1 MLFAKRYSE
10 KPGLYPECFQDKGT
24 PKLKLKDM
32 EVKNKIIII
41 TGAGSGI
48 GKATAI
54 LFAKHGATVVVSDIN
69 LESAQKVADEIVANK
84 WKALAIKVNVAKF
97 EEVENL
103 INTTV
108 ENFGCLDVIVNNAG
122 IGPNLLRTH
131 DSLLKDWDR
140 VIAVNQTGVFYCMK
154 VALQQFLKQGHGN
167 IVNIASLAGL
177 KASPNNISYSASKFA
192 VVGMTK
198 SAAMEYATKN
208 IRVNAVC
215 PGYTESALLDQL
227 LNAKPEMDAILKS
240 VIPMKR
246 YGKAAEIAEAVVWL
260 ASDST
265 KFITGQTITLDGGTS
280 L

>member
-1 MLFAKRYSE
+1 
-10 KPGLYPECFQDKGT
+10 
-24 PKLKLKDM
+24 M
-32 EVKNKIIII
+32 EVKNKIVIV

-54 LFAKHGATVVVSDIN
+54 HFAKHGATVVVSDRKS
-69 LESAQKVADEIVANK
+69 ESANKVVELIVKEGGTALQIEADVTN
-84 WKALAIKVNVAKF
+84 F
-97 EEVENL
+97 EAVENL
-103 INTTV
+103 VAQTV
-108 ENFGCLDVIVNNAG
+108 KEFGRLDVIVNNAG

-131 DSLLKDWDR
+131 EATLQDWNQ

-154 VALQQFLKQGHGN
+154 VALGQFLKQGGGN
-167 IVNIASLAGL
+167 IINIASLAGL

-227 LNAKPEMDAILKS
+227 IAAKPEMDAVLKS

-246 YGKAAEIAEAVVWL
+246 YGKAEEIADAVVWL
-260 ASDST
+260 ASENT
-265 KFITGQTITLDGGTS
+265 KFITGQTLTLDGGTS

>member
-1 MLFAKRYSE
+1 
-10 KPGLYPECFQDKGT
+10 
-24 PKLKLKDM
+24 M
-32 EVKNKIIII
+32 EVTNKIVII

-54 LFAKHGATVVVSDIN
+54 HFAKYGATVVVSDIN
-69 LESAQKVADEIVANK
+69 LESAQKVVDEIATNK
-84 WKALAIKVNVAKF
+84 GKALAVKANVAKF
-97 EEVENL
+97 EDVENL

-108 ENFGCLDVIVNNAG
+108 EKFGSLDVIVNNAG
-122 IGPNLLRTH
+122 IGPNLLKTH
-131 DSLLKDWDR
+131 ESLLKDWDR
-140 VIAVNQTGVFYCMK
+140 VIAINQTGVFYCMK
-154 VALQQFLKQGHGN
+154 VALQQFLKQGYGN

-177 KASPNNISYSASKFA
+177 KASPSNISYSASKFA

-240 VIPMKR
+240 MIPMKR
-246 YGKAAEIAEAVVWL
+246 FGKTSEIAEAVVWL

>member
-1 MLFAKRYSE
+1 MDVK
-10 KPGLYPECFQDKGT
+10 DKI
-24 PKLKLKDM
+24 
-32 EVKNKIIII
+32 VIV

-48 GKATAI
+48 GAATAKH
-54 LFAKHGATVVVSDIN
+54 FAKHGAKVVVSDID
-69 LESAQKVADEIVANK
+69 LDSAKKVADEIVTNFGESLPI
-84 WKALAIKVNVAKF
+84 KANVAVF

-103 INTTV
+103 IQHTV
-108 ENFGCLDVIVNNAG
+108 TVFGKLDVIVNNAG
-122 IGPNLLRTH
+122 IGPRNLLKTG
-131 DSLLKDWDR
+131 DATLKDWDV

-154 VALQQFLKQGHGN
+154 LAIQQFGKQGYGN

-215 PGYTESALLDQL
+215 PGYTESALLNQL
-227 LNAKPEMDAILKS
+227 LGAKPEMDAILKS

-246 YGKAAEIAEAVVWL
+246 YGKAEEIADAVVWL
-260 ASDST
+260 ASDNT
-265 KFITGQTITLDGGTS
+265 KFVSGQTITLDGGTS

>member
-1 MLFAKRYSE
+1 
-10 KPGLYPECFQDKGT
+10 
-24 PKLKLKDM
+24 M
-32 EVKNKIIII
+32 EVKNKIVIV

-48 GKATAI
+48 GRATAI
-54 LFAKHGATVVVSDIN
+54 HFAKYKATVVVSDMDI
-69 LESAQKVADEIVANK
+69 ESAQKVVDEITSSGG
-84 WKALAIKVNVAKF
+84 KATAKKCNVAKF
-97 EEVENL
+97 EEVEKM
-103 INTTV
+103 INAAV
-108 ENFGCLDVIVNNAG
+108 KEFGRLDVIGNNAG

-131 DSLLKDWDR
+131 ESSLKDWDA
-140 VIAVNQTGVFYCMK
+140 VISVNQTGVFYCMK
-154 VALQQFLKQGHGN
+154 VALQQFLKQGGGN

-215 PGYTESALLDQL
+215 PGYTESALLNQL
-227 LNAKPEMDAILKS
+227 LGAKPEMDAILKS

-246 YGKAAEIAEAVVWL
+246 YGKPEEIADAVVWL

>member
-1 MLFAKRYSE
+1 MKV
-10 KPGLYPECFQDKGT
+10 KDK
-24 PKLKLKDM
+24 
-32 EVKNKIIII
+32 VVIV

-54 LFAKHGATVVVSDIN
+54 HFAKHGATVVVSDIN
-69 LESAQKVADEIVANK
+69 LENAQKVVNEIVTNK
-84 WKALAIKVNVAKF
+84 GKSILIGANVAVF

-103 INTTV
+103 IHKTV
-108 ENFGCLDVIVNNAG
+108 DEFGKLDVIVNNAG
-122 IGPNLLRTH
+122 IGPKKLLRTGE
-131 DSLLKDWDR
+131 STLKDWDS

-154 VALQQFLKQGHGN
+154 IALQQFTKQGYGN

-177 KASPNNISYSASKFA
+177 KASPNNISYTASKFA

-198 SAAMEYATKN
+198 SAAMEYAAQN

-215 PGYTESALLDQL
+215 PGYTESALLNQL
-227 LNAKPEMDAILKS
+227 LGAKPEMDAILKS
-240 VIPMKR
+240 FIPMKR
-246 YGKAAEIAEAVVWL
+246 YGKPQEIADAVVWL
-260 ASDST
+260 ASDNT

>member
-1 MLFAKRYSE
+1 M
-10 KPGLYPECFQDKGT
+10 Q
-24 PKLKLKDM
+24 
-32 EVKNKIIII
+32 VKNKVVIV

-54 LFAKHGATVVVSDIN
+54 HFAKHGAKVVVSDISS
-69 LESAQKVADEIVANK
+69 ERAQKVADEIVTNYG
-84 WKALAIKVNVAKF
+84 KALPISADVSDFEDVEYLITHTVAVYGK
-97 EEVENL
+97 
-103 INTTV
+103 
-108 ENFGCLDVIVNNAG
+108 LDVLVNNAG
-122 IGPNLLRTH
+122 IGPNLLKTH
-131 DSLLKDWDR
+131 ESKLQDWDK
-140 VIAVNQTGVFYCMK
+140 VIAVNQTGVYYGMK
-154 VALQQFLKQGHGN
+154 VALSQFLEQGYGN

-208 IRVNAVC
+208 IRINAVC

-227 LNAKPEMDAILKS
+227 LGARPDMDAILKS

-246 YGKAAEIAEAVVWL
+246 YGKAKEIAEAVVWL
-260 ASDST
+260 ASDNT

>member
-1 MLFAKRYSE
+1 
-10 KPGLYPECFQDKGT
+10 
-24 PKLKLKDM
+24 M
-32 EVKNKIIII
+32 EVKNKIVIV

-48 GKATAI
+48 GKATAV
-54 LFAKHGATVVVSDIN
+54 LLAKFGATVIVSDIN
-69 LESAQKVADEIVANK
+69 FEKAEKVVEEIVTNNGK
-84 WKALAIKVNVAKF
+84 SLPIKANVAVYK
-97 EEVENL
+97 EVENL
-103 INTTV
+103 INKTI
-108 ENFGCLDVIVNNAG
+108 EEFGKLDVIVNNAG
-122 IGPNLLRTH
+122 IGPSFLKTHESTLR
-131 DSLLKDWDR
+131 DWER
-140 VIAVNQTGVFYCMK
+140 VISVNQTGVYYCMK
-154 VALQQFLKQGHGN
+154 IALQQFLNQGHGN

-227 LNAKPEMDAILKS
+227 LNVKPEMNSVLKS
-240 VIPMKR
+240 QIPMKR
-246 YGKAAEIAEAVVWL
+246 FGKTLEIAEAVVWL
-260 ASDST
+260 ASDNT

>member
-1 MLFAKRYSE
+1 MQVK
-10 KPGLYPECFQDKGT
+10 DKI
-24 PKLKLKDM
+24 
-32 EVKNKIIII
+32 VII

-54 LFAKHGATVVVSDIN
+54 YFAKYGATVVVSDIN
-69 LESAQKVADEIVANK
+69 LEKAKEVAAEIVKNGGKANPI
-84 WKALAIKVNVAKF
+84 KANVAKF

-103 INTTV
+103 IKQTV
-108 ENFGCLDVIVNNAG
+108 VDFGKLDVLVNNAG
-122 IGPNLLRTH
+122 IGPSFLRTH
-131 DSLLKDWDR
+131 ESTLRDWER
-140 VIAVNQTGVFYCMK
+140 VIAVNQTGVFYGMK
-154 VALQQFLKQGHGN
+154 VALTQFLEQGYGN

-215 PGYTESALLDQL
+215 PGYTESALLNQL

-260 ASDST
+260 ASDNT

>member
-1 MLFAKRYSE
+1 
-10 KPGLYPECFQDKGT
+10 
-24 PKLKLKDM
+24 M
-32 EVKNKIIII
+32 EVTNKIVII

-54 LFAKHGATVVVSDIN
+54 HFAKYGATVVVSDIN
-69 LESAQKVADEIVANK
+69 LESAQKVADEIATNK
-84 WKALAIKVNVAKF
+84 GKALAVKANVAKF
-97 EEVENL
+97 EDVENL

-108 ENFGCLDVIVNNAG
+108 EKFGSLDVIVNNAG
-122 IGPNLLRTH
+122 IGPNLLKTH
-131 DSLLKDWDR
+131 ESLLKDWDR

-246 YGKAAEIAEAVVWL
+246 YGKTSEIAEAVVWL

>member
-1 MLFAKRYSE
+1 
-10 KPGLYPECFQDKGT
+10 
-24 PKLKLKDM
+24 M
-32 EVKNKIIII
+32 EVKDKIVIV

-54 LFAKHGATVVVSDIN
+54 HFANYFATVVVSDIN
-69 LESAQKVADEIVANK
+69 KENAQKVVDEIITKGGRATVNK
-84 WKALAIKVNVAKF
+84 CNVTKF

-103 INTTV
+103 INSTV
-108 ENFGCLDVIVNNAG
+108 KEYGRLDVIVNNAG
-122 IGPNLLRTH
+122 IGPNLLKT
-131 DSLLKDWDR
+131 DKSTLEDWDR

-154 VALQQFLKQGHGN
+154 LALKQMLKQGGGN

-177 KASPNNISYSASKFA
+177 KASPNKISYSASKFA

-227 LNAKPEMDAILKS
+227 LGSKPEMDAILKS
-240 VIPMKR
+240 VIPFKR
-246 YGKAAEIAEAVVWL
+246 YGKATEIAEAVVWL
-260 ASDST
+260 ASDNT

>member
-1 MLFAKRYSE
+1 
-10 KPGLYPECFQDKGT
+10 
-24 PKLKLKDM
+24 M
-32 EVKNKIIII
+32 EVKNKIVIV

-54 LFAKHGATVVVSDIN
+54 HFAKHGAIVVVSDRK
-69 LESAQKVADEIVANK
+69 SASANK
-84 WKALAIKVNVAKF
+84 VVELIVKDGGTALQIEADVTNF
-97 EEVENL
+97 EAVENL
-103 INTTV
+103 VAQTV
-108 ENFGCLDVIVNNAG
+108 KEFGRLDVIVNNAG

-131 DSLLKDWDR
+131 EATLQDWNQ

-154 VALQQFLKQGHGN
+154 VALGQFLKQGGGN
-167 IVNIASLAGL
+167 IINIASLAGL

-227 LNAKPEMDAILKS
+227 ISAKPEMDAVLKS

-246 YGKAAEIAEAVVWL
+246 YGKAEEIADAVVWL
-260 ASDST
+260 ASENT
-265 KFITGQTITLDGGTS
+265 KFITGQTLTLDGGTS

>member
-1 MLFAKRYSE
+1 
-10 KPGLYPECFQDKGT
+10 
-24 PKLKLKDM
+24 M
-32 EVKNKIIII
+32 EVKNKIVIV

-54 LFAKHGATVVVSDIN
+54 HFAKNGATVVVSDRKMSTAS
-69 LESAQKVADEIVANK
+69 EVANLIVTNGG
-84 WKALAIKVNVAKF
+84 KALPIEADVTSF
-97 EEVENL
+97 TDVENL
-103 INTTV
+103 ITQTV
-108 ENFGCLDVIVNNAG
+108 SEFGRLDVIVNNAG

-131 DSLLKDWDR
+131 QSTLKDWDR

-154 VALQQFLKQGHGN
+154 VALTQFLKQGGGN

-215 PGYTESALLDQL
+215 PGYTESALLTQL
-227 LNAKPEMDAILKS
+227 IDAKPEMDAILKS

-246 YGKAAEIAEAVVWL
+246 YGKADEIADAVVWL
-260 ASDST
+260 ASDNT